1 MVGILALLS
10 FDKTFTNLCVRLLYP
25 ARWYREPGSQIP
37 SIGQGIFYV
46 ADLQQY
52 DIAKAQGMACA

>member
-10 FDKTFTNLCVRLLYP
+10 FNKTFTNLCVRLLYP

-46 ADLQQY
+46 ADLQHV
-52 DIAKAQGMACA
+52 I